1 MASGN
6 WFGRLRGIDIRL
18 VAAIGATL
26 LLIFAIA
33 VTLPN
38 GPDSGNVIFD
48 PAPRHDISHA
58 ERVELAK
65 PIESRIMRDK
75 DADFYQVKSAGAS
88 GFLTVHV
95 NNESKTFIP
104 EVRVFDI
111 NRKSNGES
119 HADAPGANLEYRFP
133 AQPDTTYYIQVW
145 GQQGTVGTYILMVS
159 VVS

>member
-6 WFGRLRGIDIRL
+6 WFGRLRGVDIRL

-58 ERVELAK
+58 ERVELDK
-65 PIESRIMRDK
+65 PIESRIMREK
-75 DADFYQVKSAGAS
+75 DAELLS
-88 GFLTVHV
+88 GEIDGGVRLLTVHV

-104 EVRVFDI
+104 KCASLTAIETAPARQTLM
-111 NRKSNGES
+111 
-119 HADAPGANLEYRFP
+119 APGANLEYAFP
-133 AQPDTTYYIQVW
+133 LSQIPPTTSRSGDNRVRSAP
-145 GQQGTVGTYILMVS
+145 TFLMVS